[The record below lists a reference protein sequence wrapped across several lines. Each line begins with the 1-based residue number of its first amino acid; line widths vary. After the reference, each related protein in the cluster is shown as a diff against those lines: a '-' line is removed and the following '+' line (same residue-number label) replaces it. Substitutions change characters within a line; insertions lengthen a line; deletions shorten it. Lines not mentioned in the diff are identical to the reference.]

1 MEESKIR
8 ERERR
13 QAAERAALRKKKRR
27 RRRRIKTF
35 IVLFFVTL
43 LTLVILS
50 LTVFFKIDGITVE
63 NNGTYPSG
71 DIIAASGVEIGDNLF
86 ALNSSK
92 IQQRITKS
100 LPFIKTVDLKRKL
113 PSKLSL
119 VITETIEE
127 ICYYKDGIYY
137 TADKEGKILKE
148 YTEKPTDMILIK
160 TSQDIGLAVGEYI
173 QYASLEEKD
182 IVNKHF
188 ELADYYGYSLNIID
202 VRDIYNSTVK
212 IENRFI
218 VEFGTYSNI
227 ELKAAH
233 LNAMLKQMDA
243 QNTGIIDLKVWTPE
257 KNEAFFSKRSIEGI
271 MTD

>member
-27 RRRRIKTF
+27 RRRRIKILLSF
-35 IVLFFVTL
+35 LFVTV
-43 LTLVILS
+43 LTLAILS
-50 LTVFFKIDGITVE
+50 LTVFFKIDDIAVKNNTV
-63 NNGTYPSG
+63 YPSG
-71 DIIAASGVEIGDNLF
+71 DIISVSGVAAGDNLF

-92 IQQRITKS
+92 IENKITKG
-100 LPFIKTVDLKRKL
+100 LPFIKSVELKRQI
-113 PSKLSL
+113 PSKLCL
-119 VITETIEE
+119 IVTETVEE

-137 TADKEGKILKE
+137 SADKEGKILKE
-148 YTEKPTDMILIK
+148 YTEQPTDMILIK
-160 TSQDIGLAVGEYI
+160 NSGDINLSVG
-173 QYASLEEKD
+173 QYAEYASVEEKD
-182 IVNKHF
+182 LINKHF
-188 ELADYYGYSLNIID
+188 ALAEHYGYALNTVD
-202 VRDIYNSTVK
+202 VRDLYNSTIK
-212 IENRFI
+212 IDNRFI

-271 MTD
+271 H